1 MRPQPGSFLWL
12 LRHDLR
18 LGWRGFTEIF
28 GRAGAWTVALAIVA
42 GAAVLHAIAWPISR
56 WASPYLHDEGAA
68 SAIFV
73 VVVTCSFTWML
84 AQSLFGSARTLYN
97 RGDLDLLLG
106 SPLPRSRVLA
116 AKAAAIGAGSFS
128 SLALLILPLAN
139 AGALSGSPKWL
150 TLYPALVGLAMIA
163 ASMGLAISMAL
174 FFALGPG
181 RARLWTQMMGAV
193 IAGAFVLG
201 AQVTA
206 VLPQA
211 TREGITSW
219 IEGAAGHG
227 VLWFVRLPLD
237 AVRGDGMSAAAL
249 VIIGLV
255 SFGIVAVVLGG
266 EFAKASLAAAGAPL
280 ISEQR
285 RRGSARLRFSGG
297 LARNMRRKEWRLLVR
312 DPGMF
317 AQLALQV
324 IYTLPVAV
332 VLLRH
337 EALPPLFA
345 LAPTIVVVS
354 AQIAGSLAW
363 ITVSGEDAPELIAT
377 APVRPTDV
385 DRAKLDAVALPVLLV
400 MALPVMLL
408 ATVSMEGALITAL
421 VASLA
426 AVSTALLNFW
436 HPMPGNRRGM
446 LRRHSQSKLVGLVEH
461 ALALLWAVAVVM
473 ALLDPLLALIPA
485 AVVAAILVGFRRA
498 GARARSARTQASRGA
513 DLAPRPAL
521 ADGVSP

>member
-1 MRPQPGSFLWL
+1 MKLEPGSFLWL
-12 LRHDLR
+12 LRHDMR
-18 LGWRGFTEIF
+18 LGWRGFTDVF
-28 GRAGAWTVALAIVA
+28 GRAGGWTIALAILA
-42 GAAVLHAIAWPISR
+42 GAIVLHAIAWPVAR
-56 WASPYLHDEGAA
+56 WAAPFVHGEAGQNAA
-68 SAIFV
+68 FIM
-73 VVVTCSFTWML
+73 VVTCSFTWML

-128 SLALLILPLAN
+128 SLALLTLPVAN
-139 AGALSGSPKWL
+139 AGAVADSARWLS
-150 TLYPALVGLAMIA
+150 LYPALIGLALIA
-163 ASMGLAISMAL
+163 ASLGIAISMAL
-174 FFALGPG
+174 FFVLGPI
-181 RARLWTQMMGAV
+181 RARLWTQMTGAV

-206 VLPQA
+206 VLPAA
-211 TREGITSW
+211 TRDAIAGSIETASREGFFSFI
-219 IEGAAGHG
+219 
-227 VLWFVRLPLD
+227 RLPLE
-237 AVRGDGMSAAAL
+237 AVRGDLNAAIML
-249 VIIGLV
+249 VLIGLAL
-255 SFGIVAVVLGG
+255 FGLVALVLGG
-266 EFAKASLAAAGAPL
+266 EFAKASLAASGAPL
-280 ISEQR
+280 DTGSR
-285 RRGSARLRFSGG
+285 RRGNGPLRFKGG

-337 EALPPLFA
+337 ESLPPLFA
-345 LAPTIVVVS
+345 IAPTIVVVT

-377 APVRPTDV
+377 APVTPTDV

-400 MALPVMLL
+400 MAIPVAMI
-408 ATVSMEGALITAL
+408 ATVSLEGALKTAL
-421 VASLA
+421 IASLA

-461 ALALLWAVAVVM
+461 ALALLWAVAMVM
-473 ALLDPLLALIPA
+473 ALLDPMLALIPA
-485 AVVAAILVGFRRA
+485 AMVAAILAAFRRG
-498 GARARSARTQASRGA
+498 GARSKPHKGKAGQGA
-513 DLAPRPAL
+513 PLAPRPA
-521 ADGVSP
+521 

>member
-1 MRPQPGSFLWL
+1 MRARPGSFLWL
-12 LRHDLR
+12 LRHDVR
-18 LGWRGFTEIF
+18 LGWRGFAEVF
-28 GRAGAWTVALAIVA
+28 GRAGAWTMALAIAA
-42 GAAVLHAIAWPISR
+42 GAVVLHAIAWPIAQ
-56 WASPYLHDEGAA
+56 WAGP
-68 SAIFV
+68 FV
-73 VVVTCSFTWML
+73 HGEQALRAPFVAVVTCAFMWML
-84 AQSLFGSARTLYN
+84 AQSLFGAARTLYN

-116 AKAAAIGAGSFS
+116 AKAATICAGSFS
-128 SLALLILPLAN
+128 SLALLALPLAN
-139 AGALSGSPKWL
+139 AGAIADTPLWL
-150 TLYPALVGLAMIA
+150 TLYPALLGLALIA
-163 ASMGLAISMAL
+163 TSLGLAISMAL
-174 FFALGPG
+174 FFALGPR
-181 RARLWTQMMGAV
+181 RARLWTQMTGAV

-206 VLPQA
+206 VLPGT
-211 TREGITSW
+211 TRDGIAAW
-219 IEGAAGHG
+219 VEGAASHG
-227 VLWFVRLPLD
+227 VFAFARFPLE
-237 AVRGDGMSAAAL
+237 AVRGDAASAALLVMIGIAL
-249 VIIGLV
+249 
-255 SFGIVAVVLGG
+255 FAFVALVLGG
-266 EFAKASLAAAGAPL
+266 EFARASLAAAGAPL
-280 ISEQR
+280 DASSR
-285 RRGSARLRFSGG
+285 RRTSAKVRFKAG

-345 LAPTIVVVS
+345 LAPTIVVVT

-377 APVRPTDV
+377 APVTSTDV

-400 MALPVMLL
+400 MALPVLL
-408 ATVSMEGALITAL
+408 IATVSPYGALLTALIT
-421 VASLA
+421 SLA

-461 ALALLWAVAVVM
+461 ALALLWAVAMVM
-473 ALLDPLLALIPA
+473 ALLEPMLAIIPALI
-485 AVVAAILVGFRRA
+485 VVAILAPFRRA
-498 GARARSARTQASRGA
+498 GLRAKPAPPRAGRAGA
-513 DLAPRPAL
+513 LAP
-521 ADGVSP
+521 V